1 MVSSFFGI
9 LTKGTVRAWNITYF
23 KFDFFGKKNRVNE
36 IGFAIIFYGQQKG
49 FWKALFYVVS
59 ISAFLFFVF
68 SCYDLRASFHA
79 TIYALP
85 WPGAVQRHRDHSQH
99 NQREIRGARSG
110 SLLRSRRAL
119 RDIPKKRLRKRLT
132 MRRLGAILSGGLMV
146 SSIIH
151 QLSVVWLAVFSMAW
165 FKSNWIWR
173 VSINRSEKR

>member
-119 RDIPKKRLRKRLT
+119 RDIPKKT
-132 MRRLGAILSGGLMV
+132 AAEETNDEEAGCNIVRRAHGIVNYTSAFCSLIGCIFYGLV
-146 SSIIH
+146 
-151 QLSVVWLAVFSMAW
+151 
-165 FKSNWIWR
+165 
-173 VSINRSEKR
+173 